1 MQDKFLKHLKK
12 DIKNLDGKSGTKHKK
27 RASKNLH
34 KRKIHRV
41 KHHEKAI
48 DIRIVGKRK
57 AITHTHREEVKRH
70 EQKPAHKI
78 QHNKIHHVNQNHP
91 RKQEH
96 HTENKIKHR
105 KAITHT

>member
-12 DIKNLDGKSGTKHKK
+12 DIKNLDGKSGKKHIRKK
-27 RASKNLH
+27 RASKTLH

-57 AITHTHREEVKRH
+57 AITHTRREKAKHRKAITHTHREKVKRH

-78 QHNKIHHVNQNHP
+78 QHVNQNHP
-91 RKQEH
+91 HK
-96 HTENKIKHR
+96 
-105 KAITHT
+105 

>member
-12 DIKNLDGKSGTKHKK
+12 DIKNLDGKSGKKHIRKK
-27 RASKNLH
+27 RASKTLH

-57 AITHTHREEVKRH
+57 AITHTHREEAKH
-70 EQKPAHKI
+70 HKA
-78 QHNKIHHVNQNHP
+78 K
-91 RKQEH
+91 KEH
-96 HTENKIKHR
+96 HANHSAKKNTSMPNKKKSIMR
-105 KAITHT
+105 